1 MEIESISFFFFL
13 QLTYGLP
20 SGTEAKNLPATQ
32 EVQADLGSIPGLGR
46 FPGED
51 NGNPLQVSCW
61 DNPMDRGTWW
71 PTAHSVSAHSVSES
85 DTTERAHIYT
95 VVQPKHQSG

>member
-1 MEIESISFFFFL
+1 MGF
-13 QLTYGLP
+13 P
-20 SGTEAKNLPATQ
+20 SGSEAKNLPAIQ

-46 FPGED
+46 FPGEE

-71 PTAHSVSAHSVSES
+71 PTAHSVSES
-85 DTTERAHIYT
+85 DTTESAHIYT
-95 VVQPKHQSG
+95 VVRPKHQSG